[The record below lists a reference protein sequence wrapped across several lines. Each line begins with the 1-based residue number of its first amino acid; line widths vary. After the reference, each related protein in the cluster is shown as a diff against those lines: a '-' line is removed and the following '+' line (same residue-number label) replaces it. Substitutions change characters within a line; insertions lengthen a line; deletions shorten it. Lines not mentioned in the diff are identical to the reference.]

1 MATRAGIW
9 EENDMRLGHLGKLV
23 LALSLSV
30 GAANRVAAKTYDA
43 DFSDLSGEIYILVP
57 STTVPRYEK
66 FDTAN
71 ITAAI
76 KEYAPNVTVKMFN
89 ANDNVLEQ
97 TSQMEAAL
105 ANGALGVLLISVDP
119 SQSGGMLARAQNDG
133 IPVVTYAQGGNG
145 GPATYHV
152 TVPFDD
158 IGFEQG
164 KRMTENLPAARPVR
178 LGLILGDPN
187 FPFYGQQMEGFNRAV
202 GDLIDKG
209 TIKIVCKSDAALYA
223 PVNAQ
228 RNTEQCLT
236 QNGNNVDAIYVMQ
249 DGTAKGA
256 AAALVQQNLQG
267 KTKIFGGYDAD
278 LDAIQRVVLG
288 WQEADM
294 SPPYKAMAERAA
306 VLLLSAA
313 AKTEPPTGI
322 LNGEFDNG
330 FMKVPASITPNIFIT
345 RDNIQETVIDAGIWT
360 KQDICQGIAAESDFC
375 KK

>member
-1 MATRAGIW
+1 
-9 EENDMRLGHLGKLV
+9 MRQGLLGKVGLA
-23 LALSLSV
+23 LALSTCAMGNL
-30 GAANRVAAKTYDA
+30 AAKTFDVDY
-43 DFSDLSGEIYILVP
+43 SDLSGEIYILIP

-66 FDTAN
+66 FDAAN

-76 KEYAPNVTVKMFN
+76 QEYAPQVSVKLFN
-89 ANDNVLEQ
+89 ANDNVSEQ

-105 ANGALGVLLISVDP
+105 ANGALAVVLISVDP

-133 IPVVTYAQGGNG
+133 VPVVTYAQGGNG

-164 KRMTENLPAARPVR
+164 TRMKENLPEPRPVK

-187 FPFYGQQMEGFNRAV
+187 FPFYGEQMEGFNRAV
-202 GDLIDKG
+202 GELIDKG
-209 TIKIVCKSDAALYA
+209 TIKVVCKSDAALYA
-223 PVNAQ
+223 PAAAQ

-236 QNGNNVDAIYVMQ
+236 QNSNNVDAIYVMQ
-249 DGTAKGA
+249 DGTARGA
-256 AAALVQQNLQG
+256 AAALAQENLQG

-306 VLLLSAA
+306 VLALSAA
-313 AKTEPPTGI
+313 AKKEPPAGI
-322 LNGEFDNG
+322 VNGEFDNG
-330 FMKVPASITPNIFIT
+330 FMKVPASITPNVFIT
-345 RDNIQETVIDAGIWT
+345 KDNIQQTVVDEGIWT
-360 KQDICQGIAAESDFC
+360 KQDICRDIAESSEFC